1 VGVDVRVGVDYQ
13 FANGMSVVGGYQMQL
28 WRDVTVGIS
37 DDTNIGGNTGTSD
50 LLLHGAFIGVEFT
63 F

>member
-1 VGVDVRVGVDYQ
+1 MDYQ